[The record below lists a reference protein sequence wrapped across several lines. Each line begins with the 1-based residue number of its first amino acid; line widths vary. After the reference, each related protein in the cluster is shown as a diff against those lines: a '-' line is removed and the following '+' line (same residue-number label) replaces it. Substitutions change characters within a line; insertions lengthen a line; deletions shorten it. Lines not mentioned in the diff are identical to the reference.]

1 MSRIALLYWYCKILR
16 KARRLFEALLLYPL
30 GGGRAMSA
38 KVNKNGLNALQ
49 IKMAEMLA
57 DPESEHRT
65 ITELCGE
72 IGVDRSTYYKYR
84 RNNPKFRE
92 YVDDLIE
99 KYTDSAT
106 AEVWRSLIKKCI
118 AGDLNA
124 IKLFFELKGKY
135 KQQVQVD
142 GGVVFI
148 SGEDML
154 EK

>member
-1 MSRIALLYWYCKILR
+1 
-16 KARRLFEALLLYPL
+16 
-30 GGGRAMSA
+30 MSA

-65 ITELCGE
+65 ITELCGA
-72 IGVDRSTYYKYR
+72 IGVDRSTYYKYW

-106 AEVWRSLIKKCI
+106 AEVWRSLIKKCV